1 MTLSMVIFG
10 TVAVFVR
17 GLSLSPG
24 EIALCRSAIAAVPI
38 GLFLLFTKQRIGFDA
53 WKREGLLLLLSGASL
68 GINWL
73 LLFESYRYT
82 TVSTAT
88 LCYYF
93 APVIVTVVSPILFHE
108 RLTKGQILCFLMST
122 AGLVLITGFSD
133 LGADGKGIA
142 FGLGAACF
150 YALTVLLNKGI
161 KGVAGLP
168 KTFLQLLSA
177 GLVLLVYV
185 ICTGG
190 FHLQTLDGKGILMLL
205 IVGLLHTGVAY
216 CLYFTAIAG
225 LDGQQIA
232 IMSYID
238 PLVAVLIS
246 VFFLS
251 EPISIWQIAGGLLIL
266 VFSFLN
272 EWLSIRRVSPQEKC
286 RNANEA

>member
-108 RLTKGQILCFLMST
+108 RLTKGQILCFLMSFLAAVASQAAFRKIDVDYEQEPGT
-122 AGLVLITGFSD
+122 RRHVERPVGRRS
-133 LGADGKGIA
+133 GK
-142 FGLGAACF
+142 
-150 YALTVLLNKGI
+150 
-161 KGVAGLP
+161 
-168 KTFLQLLSA
+168 
-177 GLVLLVYV
+177 
-185 ICTGG
+185 
-190 FHLQTLDGKGILMLL
+190 
-205 IVGLLHTGVAY
+205 
-216 CLYFTAIAG
+216 
-225 LDGQQIA
+225 
-232 IMSYID
+232 
-238 PLVAVLIS
+238 PLK
-246 VFFLS
+246 
-251 EPISIWQIAGGLLIL
+251 Q
-266 VFSFLN
+266 
-272 EWLSIRRVSPQEKC
+272 
-286 RNANEA
+286 